1 MKIKLEMFLPDIEKY
16 TVYDWIGW
24 SIILIIVGVIEFGIT
39 YLIEV

>member
-1 MKIKLEMFLPDIEKY
+1 MKIKLEMFLLDIEKY

-24 SIILIIVGVIEFGIT
+24 SIVLIIVGMIEFGIM